1 MEKFKISNPT
11 FDYMTMKTPLS
22 FLVITY
28 FFFQAIS
35 VFAQDYISISEIQR
49 LEMLEKPV
57 KGSSMVLDTD
67 TYNEI
72 DDQFA
77 LVYALLSQESFKLEA
92 VYAAP
97 FSNAR
102 SDNPTKGME
111 LSYEEILRIL
121 DKMDVSP
128 EDFAL
133 EGSERY
139 LSDDL
144 EPETSPASDDLIRRA
159 MTHSSED
166 PLYVVA
172 VGAITNVA
180 NAILLKPEIT
190 RNIVVVWL
198 GGHAHHWPNTRE
210 FNMYQ
215 DKAAANVI
223 LDSGVPFVQYP
234 CMGVVSQFTTT
245 VPEMEHYLLGQNE
258 IADYLLEIFKDY
270 HKNHYAWSK
279 VLWDM
284 TAIAYLINR
293 EWTPSQLVHAPRV
306 SEFDTYSFNQNRHL
320 IRMVY
325 HINRDAI
332 MRDFFEKLQEFQR

>member
-1 MEKFKISNPT
+1 
-11 FDYMTMKTPLS
+11 MKTTLLS
-22 FLVITY
+22 VLI
-28 FFFQAIS
+28 
-35 VFAQDYISISEIQR
+35 FAFSILSMPSFSQDYVSISEIQR
-49 LEMLEKPV
+49 LQMLEKPAA
-57 KGSSMVLDTD
+57 GSSMVFDTD

-77 LVYALLSQESFKLEA
+77 LVYALLSEESLNLEA

-97 FSNAR
+97 FSNSRA
-102 SDNPTKGME
+102 DNPSKGME

-121 DKMDVSP
+121 EKMNHSP
-128 EDFAL
+128 ESFAFR
-133 EGSERY
+133 GSRNY
-139 LSDDL
+139 LSKDL
-144 EPETSPASDDLIRRA
+144 SPESSPATDDLIRRA
-159 MTHSSED
+159 MAHSPEN

-190 RNIVVVWL
+190 ENIVVVWL
-198 GGHAHHWPNTRE
+198 GGTAYHWPNTRE

-234 CMGVVSQFTTT
+234 CAGVVSGFYTT
-245 VPEMEHYLLGQNE
+245 VPEMEHYLKGQNE
-258 IADYLLEIFKDY
+258 IAEYLLDIFKDY
-270 HKNHYAWSK
+270 HKDHFAWSK

-284 TAIAYLINR
+284 TAVAYLINR
-293 EWTPSQLVHAPRV
+293 ERTPSQLVHAPRV
-306 SEFDTYSFNQNRHL
+306 SEFDTYSFNNNRHL

-325 HINRDAI
+325 HIRRDAI
-332 MRDFFEKLQEFQR
+332 MRDFFTKLQEFGK

>member
-1 MEKFKISNPT
+1 MLLSLLT
-11 FDYMTMKTPLS
+11 FAFLILS
-22 FLVITY
+22 IPGFC
-28 FFFQAIS
+28 
-35 VFAQDYISISEIQR
+35 QDFVSISEIQR
-49 LEMLEKPV
+49 LQMLEKPV
-57 KGSSMVLDTD
+57 KGSSVVLDTD

-77 LVYALLSQESFKLEA
+77 LVYALLSKGSLNLEA

-97 FSNAR
+97 FSNSRA
-102 SDNPTKGME
+102 DNPTLGME

-121 DKMDVSP
+121 GKMDHPHQGFAFKGSKNYLSKDLTPESSPATKDLIQRAIAHSP
-128 EDFAL
+128 EN
-133 EGSERY
+133 
-139 LSDDL
+139 
-144 EPETSPASDDLIRRA
+144 
-159 MTHSSED
+159 

-180 NAILLKPEIT
+180 NAILLRPEIT

-198 GGHAHHWPNTRE
+198 GGTAHHWPNTRE

-234 CMGVVSQFTTT
+234 CAGVVSGFYTT
-245 VPEMEHYLLGQNE
+245 VPEMELYLKGQNE
-258 IADYLLEIFKDY
+258 IADYLLDIFKDY
-270 HKNHYAWSK
+270 HENHFAWSK

-284 TAIAYLINR
+284 TAVAYLINR
-293 EWTPSQLVHAPRV
+293 DWTPSQLVHAPRV
-306 SEFDTYSFNQNRHL
+306 SEFDTYSFNYNRHL

-332 MRDFFEKLQEFQR
+332 MRDFFTKLQDFGK